1 MVSWCVC
8 SNLRTLLI
16 ATCSGQQYLPVVE
29 GAIMR
34 VLLAHSPEYTMKILC
49 KVAGAYSLLLLQS
62 VQCNVVK

>member
-1 MVSWCVC
+1 MC
-8 SNLRTLLI
+8 SNLQTLLS

-49 KVAGAYSLLLLQS
+49 SRGVLSVIITVRTMPCSKVTRYHDT
-62 VQCNVVK
+62 